1 MSEYVITVYRTVQ
14 QRAEVEFSTDIPLEI
29 DESIIEDKLK
39 SIIHVAIDNIGED
52 EWETTDIE
60 VDEYTFN
67 TKEIK
72 DA

>member
-14 QRAEVEFSTDIPLEI
+14 QRAEVEFSNDMPLEI
-29 DESIIEDKLK
+29 DKYIIEDKIK
-39 SIIHVAIDNIGED
+39 DIVHMAIDNIGEG
-52 EWETTDIE
+52 EWETIE

>member
-14 QRAEVEFSTDIPLEI
+14 QRVEVEFSTDIPLEI

-39 SIIHVAIDNIGED
+39 GIIHGAINNIGEG
-52 EWETTDIE
+52 EWETIE
-60 VDEYTFN
+60 VDEHTFN

-72 DA
+72 DV

>member
-14 QRAEVEFSTDIPLEI
+14 QRAEVEFSNDMPLEI
-29 DESIIEDKLK
+29 DKYIIEDKIK
-39 SIIHVAIDNIGED
+39 DIVHMAIDNIGEG
-52 EWETTDIE
+52 EWETIE
-60 VDEYTFN
+60 VDEHTFN

>member
-14 QRAEVEFSTDIPLEI
+14 QRVEVEFSTDIPLEI
-29 DESIIEDKLK
+29 DEPIIEDKLED
-39 SIIHVAIDNIGED
+39 IIYVAINNIDEG
-52 EWETTDIE
+52 EWETIE
-60 VDEYTFN
+60 VDNHTFN